1 MNDRLTM
8 QSSTSV
14 EVLHK
19 FSMQNV
25 NPVTVRKTTQST
37 HFPNTFTC
45 MFLKACVYIWPEG
58 WNERVMFA
66 RGGWKVEVWILRDA
80 PTAMLWSQHT
90 RSHSNSRGNRYKW
103 SSFKHHT
110 NISKPTTSIRRESQD
125 FKDKRSRLSEH
136 QGWRSGWTSN
146 KDATFIHS
154 VFFIT
159 LAPKTLM
166 KHF

>member
-66 RGGWKVEVWILRDA
+66 RGGERSRFEYCGTHPLPCYDHNTPAVIVTAEETGINDRLLNITQTSQNLQHPSEESLR
-80 PTAMLWSQHT
+80 TSKT
-90 RSHSNSRGNRYKW
+90 RGHVSV
-103 SSFKHHT
+103 
-110 NISKPTTSIRRESQD
+110 SIRGEDRGGRQTRTWPSFILSFLLHSPQ
-125 FKDKRSRLSEH
+125 KR
-136 QGWRSGWTSN
+136 
-146 KDATFIHS
+146 
-154 VFFIT
+154 
-159 LAPKTLM
+159 
-166 KHF
+166 